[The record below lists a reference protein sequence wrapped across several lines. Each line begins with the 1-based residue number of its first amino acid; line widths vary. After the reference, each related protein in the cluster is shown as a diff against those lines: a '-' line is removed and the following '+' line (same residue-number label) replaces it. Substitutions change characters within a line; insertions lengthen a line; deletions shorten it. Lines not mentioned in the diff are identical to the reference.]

1 MVLQS
6 SGLISLNSLK
16 NEFVGTTPIQ
26 ISDYYANSPKG
37 YATGATV
44 GTNGTTL
51 PYQFAPI
58 FISYFYGKAKA
69 TNTNTVPTP
78 VQTTFSGTY
87 AWVGGGYT
95 YLEWVTGCSGSNLS
109 RTGVSTF
116 DNRYSQGAGR
126 SGALYYPD
134 LILQARAG
142 DTIRFIVSM
151 SNGINADHEYIRAWI
166 NLGGGYYQIGNT
178 LDTYGGNTLT
188 VDYTIPV
195 GTPAG
200 NYALCGMNDY
210 AYYDSYYRSVNYY
223 SLHIW

>member
-6 SGLISLNSLK
+6 NGTISFNDIQTEFGGVNPIYFDEYYNNAITGYTAGIIGIPNIGSQISLK
-16 NEFVGTTPIQ
+16 
-26 ISDYYANSPKG
+26 D
-37 YATGATV
+37 
-44 GTNGTTL
+44 
-51 PYQFAPI
+51 
-58 FISYFYGKAKA
+58 FYGKSKGP
-69 TNTNTVPTP
+69 PTP
-78 VQTTFSGTY
+78 VQTTFYGTY
-87 AWVGGGYT
+87 AWVGGRNT
-95 YLEWVTGCSGSNLS
+95 SSEWVNGCSGSNLTRS
-109 RTGVSTF
+109 NVSTF
-116 DNRYSQGAGR
+116 NNRYSQGAGR
-126 SGALYYPD
+126 PGALYYPD